1 MSRIPKLKIEKT
13 KVKVVFRLQFHAT
26 HIPQP
31 GWDKLFVSFSPTD
44 SGKAIAK
51 TTKASVRNGSCKWS
65 DPIYETTRL
74 LQDPKTKDF
83 DEKLYKLVVAMGSS
97 RSSLL
102 GEVII
107 NLADFVDAL
116 KPSSAALP
124 LHGCDFGT
132 ILHVT
137 VQLLT
142 SKTGFREFEQQREL
156 SVKGFQASSGK
167 RIHDNEA
174 IPAPAGTSEHID
186 KVNARGRFKGDC
198 TGLPP
203 LEEVGELDEEY
214 EDSAAGVDGSS
225 YTSESLYVEKN
236 DFSGLAELDGL
247 KSRASGDAVE
257 FTPVHSS
264 STGKG
269 ENNYKQLSSQLGN
282 HWSHGWSSDYSIDN
296 DLPSTFEDSATLNA
310 RVQVAES
317 AILQL
322 KSEAKSLQNISD
334 ELSSETQH
342 LAQQLAMELS
352 SGEKLAG
359 EFNILKSE
367 YWKFKNDLDVL
378 KATSASQHS
387 SRRKTP
393 SAVQV
398 KCFPEEASFESTLD
412 AGHNNQPSDFQS
424 KLLQGIFL
432 IECKAQQIQN
442 KACLAYD
449 GNVFDYIYSEFS
461 VLGSLI
467 QNLKQSITQELS
479 VEHVSGRQ
487 TRKNQ
492 YSSVSPSQ
500 QHVHGQDDVT
510 CFADI
515 LYSEGIKEKK
525 MVELSEQLDIS
536 NTENRSLAGRM
547 TQMECYYE
555 ALIHELEE
563 RQKQTSDQL
572 ENLKAEHASCFYT
585 ISDLQNQNEKLLEE
599 LNGQLIRFA
608 EDRRNLESFIKELE
622 KRAIS
627 SETMLKRV
635 RWNYAIAVDRLQK
648 DLELLSFQVLSMYE
662 ANQSLAKQAL
672 ADATEQHRDNYSEEM
687 QLWHRGE
694 WLAASNQKQQKLALA
709 EIQHDISLANGD
721 QELSAI
727 INGVSENSN
736 HRMLNNFS
744 SKEEN
749 KGASQTGLSM
759 EFHVNEEPNASANA
773 LKLHDIPSA
782 ASIHDFMQDRKDP
795 SLSHNSLMEKLR
807 SGCLYNLNVEKPID
821 YSQISDNAEYMKDVY
836 HYPPPEKQRFDYRA
850 GSKEI
855 EMSLDMLKQLHAT
868 SGGELSEVVML
879 YMHWEVYAQ
888 VLQETFRE
896 VFPGIGHMNVKL
908 VELQEK
914 IKHCTNDNE
923 FLILE
928 MQAALDESRILREAE
943 EKCISRYN
951 ELVSKNH
958 IMEVKLND
966 VLYENSFL
974 VQKVADCQS
983 LIADFGVSESKYKAC
998 AAENIELKNMLK
1010 EENTQ
1015 RDYLQSKV
1023 SSLTEEFKSLK
1034 EQYEIKCSLNSDLQ
1048 RGATNIQDKLRDLC
1062 NCVIFCS
1069 QQICD
1074 SIFDDVFVKEEL
1086 DSENYDAIISH
1097 LQQFQHKVSCRLF
1110 SIQQEKKVAEE
1121 QREIDQRTL
1130 NERESHISYM
1140 KQKFDSELEEVR
1152 TKLEHSRTKVQDL
1165 EIELQEAVK
1174 KLKLSKEAEEGHIL
1188 ENRKLLSNMSI
1199 LEVELQLATDE
1210 CRDFSKKLLA
1220 TEGVVNEELANTK
1233 LRLTDLMQEN
1243 RDLLFSIQSCNEAS
1257 VKLEYE
1263 ISSLKDSLHYA
1274 EDKLQSERK
1283 IRDDLEVSVADLK
1296 LQVVETSQQLL
1307 SFNEQNDE
1315 LCYLRTRVLDLER
1328 DVQHVELCKERE
1340 RERDAETS
1348 FIKFEV
1354 ANMENHLITA
1364 FGHSISADVELTFIR
1379 NQLYSKIE
1387 EFVVHQK
1394 TSKSIIEQLHLKYL
1408 DVIASLEKYVA
1419 SEAELMAERE
1429 RLSTDLLSAKSTLEV
1444 LHGEKERLLAYVD
1457 ANTINR
1463 AEFEDLK
1470 MKAAISEA
1478 NYAKEKRKY
1487 EDEICSLKSML
1498 LRLEELDEL
1507 ELSKVELDLIVV
1519 FLRSKLS
1526 EQKTHAA
1533 LFEEC
1538 DYELRKL
1545 REQHSELNRKLSEQI
1560 LKTEEFKN
1568 LSIHLRELKDKA
1580 DAESHHARERR
1591 ESEGSSLVGQESLR
1605 IAFIKEQY
1613 ESKIH
1618 ELKNQC
1624 FVSRKY
1630 AEEMLMKL
1638 QNSLDDNEKRKKSE
1652 ASLAKRNEEISVL
1665 LSDLEAEL
1673 QTVVADRRE
1682 LIKAYDRMKAELEC
1696 TILSLECCKEEK
1708 LRLQNSLKETCDER
1722 EKIRVELDL
1731 VKRLLENMASTT
1743 GTRPER
1749 NYEAHKPDATLI
1761 GELLDDCRLGI
1772 SVMYDDPS
1780 SACGICSEDQAAK
1793 KNLLKEP
1800 VAERSTL
1807 LENNATQIAH
1817 FKEHFR
1823 EQQKLMTGME
1833 LLHKQLQSL
1842 RNENLSSDLGFEED
1856 HSDADLQDLHRELAQ
1871 LEMAN
1876 EQLGS
1881 IFPSYKKLTSYG
1893 NALERVLA
1901 LELELA
1907 EALQVKKSGSHIQS
1921 SFLKQH
1927 NDDEAIFQ
1935 SFKDINELI
1944 KDMIE
1949 LKKRNAAIETQLQ
1962 EMHGR
1967 YSQLSLQF
1975 AEVEGERQK
1984 LVMSLKNRTPKKSQS

>member
-44 SGKAIAK
+44 SGKATAK

-167 RIHDNEA
+167 RIHEPNEV

-214 EDSAAGVDGSS
+214 EDSAAGIDGSS

-367 YWKFKNDLDVL
+367 YWKFKNDLDEL

-387 SRRKTP
+387 SRMITP
-393 SAVQV
+393 SSVQV

-442 KACLAYD
+442 KAGLAYD
-449 GNVFDYIYSEFS
+449 GNEFNCIYSEFS

-585 ISDLQNQNEKLLEE
+585 ISNLQNQNEKLHEE

-672 ADATEQHRDNYSEEM
+672 ADATEQHRDDYSEEM

-749 KGASQTGLSM
+749 KGASQTGLSI

-807 SGCLYNLNVEKPID
+807 SSCLYNLNVEKPID

-855 EMSLDMLKQLHAT
+855 EMSLDMLKQIYAT
-868 SGGELSEVVML
+868 SGAELSEVVML

-896 VFPGIGHMNVKL
+896 VFPGIGHMNGKV

-1023 SSLTEEFKSLK
+1023 SSLTEEFKTLK

-1086 DSENYDAIISH
+1086 DCENYDAIISH
-1097 LQQFQHKVSCRLF
+1097 LQQFQQKVSCRLF
-1110 SIQQEKKVAEE
+1110 SIHKEKKVAEE

-1174 KLKLSKEAEEGHIL
+1174 KLKLSKEAEEWHIL

-1283 IRDDLEVSVADLK
+1283 IREDLEVSVADLK

-1348 FIKFEV
+1348 FINLEV

-1419 SEAELMAERE
+1419 NEAELMAERE

-1444 LHGEKERLLAYVD
+1444 LHGEKERLLDYVD

-1533 LFEEC
+1533 LFDEC

-1545 REQHSELNRKLSEQI
+1545 REQHCELNRKLSEQI

-1580 DAESHHARERR
+1580 DADSHHARERR
-1591 ESEGSSLVGQESLR
+1591 ESEGSSLAGQESLR

-1749 NYEAHKPDATLI
+1749 NYEAHKPDATFI
-1761 GELLDDCRLGI
+1761 GELLDDGRLGI
-1772 SVMYDDPS
+1772 SVMYDEPS

-1800 VAERSTL
+1800 AAERSTL
-1807 LENNATQIAH
+1807 LENNATHIAH

-1949 LKKRNAAIETQLQ
+1949 LKKRNAAVETELQ

-1984 LVMSLKNRTPKKSQS
+1984 LVMSLKNRTPKKS